1 MAEKKEKI
9 IPGWYSDGKGD
20 RVYKNELGQEVN
32 FMRDYVFAQPWRNFI
47 KPAFDFLSESA
58 VPTTEAKVKQVEGSQ
73 ALITDVAESVRDYKK
88 SVDQKAEMKKDSY
101 TISQEGLDIYGEYM
115 SVYEFKQRQLRDKLK
130 GRK

>member
-20 RVYKNELGQEVN
+20 RVYKNEFGEEVN
-32 FMRDYVFAQPWRNFI
+32 FMRDYVFAQPWRKFF
-47 KPAFDFLSESA
+47 KPAFEWMAENQARVAQIES
-58 VPTTEAKVKQVEGSQ
+58 KQGESSQ
-73 ALITDVAESVRDYKK
+73 TLVTDIAESVKEYKRG
-88 SVDQKAEMKKDSY
+88 VDQKAEMRKDEY

-130 GRK
+130 GRQ